1 MILITIDEGCKWAWG
16 LVTNG
21 IVEGGMFMLAS
32 LSRKNFH
39 FIVWAMA
46 ALACASNGGFA
57 ASSTELHETPSAA
70 SSAST
75 KGLRWDL
82 AEAFEFSWGAVEL
95 STQLVNF
102 AVKTSGQP
110 NPDGPV
116 AKVTMG
122 VRWDRV
128 RSFVMFDV
136 ASAQIYELLDEDGR
150 TIPYRNRQS
159 DQNREYDNRNWRWT
173 GEGQAYLNP
182 GGRQVS
188 FDAKIQFPVEPN
200 HAMPSGIS
208 SLRGYIWAVY
218 ADEIVD
224 VKIPFD
230 PNLGTVEN
238 EKVPGLVFS
247 VHPTTPPPPKP
258 PEYVCVVPS
267 ENRALAMY
275 RPKTALG
282 LYQYSTSVES
292 KTEEPILTLT
302 HAVRYPG
309 KIYAFRE
316 YAVVRTEL
324 YDSRRKVVHIPS
336 NQTVNSA
343 FRRVHCFGSAP
354 QTEIRDEI
362 FDRICHVVLVRPM
375 EVKIPF
381 VLTNIPLARLS
392 K

>member
-1 MILITIDEGCKWAWG
+1 MRT
-16 LVTNG
+16 
-21 IVEGGMFMLAS
+21 
-32 LSRKNFH
+32 SRPGESFH
-39 FIVWAMA
+39 FIVWAMV
-46 ALACASNGGFA
+46 ALGCAGNGGFA
-57 ASSTELHETPSAA
+57 ASSTELRETPSAA

-75 KGLRWDL
+75 EGVRWDL
-82 AEAFEFSWGAVEL
+82 AEAFDFLWESVEV
-95 STQLVNF
+95 STRLVNL
-102 AVKTSGQP
+102 AVGTGGQP
-110 NPDGPV
+110 NPGGL
-116 AKVTMG
+116 AARVTIG
-122 VRWDRV
+122 VRWAGV
-128 RSFVMFDV
+128 RNFVMFDV
-136 ASAQIYELLDEDGR
+136 ASAQVYELLDEDGR

-159 DQNREYDNRNWRWT
+159 DQNREYDNRDWRWT

-208 SLRGYIWAVY
+208 SLRGYIGAVY
-218 ADEIVD
+218 ADEIVG

-230 PNLGTVEN
+230 PNLGAVEN

-275 RPKTALG
+275 RPRTALG

-324 YDSRRKVVHIPS
+324 YDLRRKVVRIPS

-343 FRRVHCFGSAP
+343 FRRVHCFGSLP
-354 QTEIRDEI
+354 QTGEDET

-381 VLTNIPLARLS
+381 VLTDIPLARLS